1 MINAKVGKKP
11 FIEISERVYDS
22 LGLNEGES
30 VRIEIKPAKKEVSK
44 EEKLK
49 MLEQMREAW
58 ADDEKIT
65 EALAYLGR
73 DRGKNGTKN
82 ID

>member
-1 MINAKVGKKP
+1 LVRNR
-11 FIEISERVYDS
+11 FEIPERVYDS
-22 LGLNEGES
+22 LRLNEGES
-30 VRIEIKPAKKEVSK
+30 IRITIIPAKKHLSK

-49 MLEQMREAW
+49 LIEQTQGIW
-58 ADDEKIT
+58 ADDEKID